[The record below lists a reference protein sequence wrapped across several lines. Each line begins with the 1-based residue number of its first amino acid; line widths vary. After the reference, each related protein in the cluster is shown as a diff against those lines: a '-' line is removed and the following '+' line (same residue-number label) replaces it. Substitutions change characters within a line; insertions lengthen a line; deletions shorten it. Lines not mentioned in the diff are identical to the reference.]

1 MKLRRRGLLL
11 VLVALL
17 LLAAWIAWGVW
28 RSANR
33 PVVRTWQVEAGLP
46 VRLAVLADL
55 HGSVFGEHN
64 SELAALV
71 AEQKPDLILL
81 DGDMLNGDAVGP
93 EELLSLLEQ
102 LVEIAPVYCAWGNHE
117 LEYMA
122 KGTSDLREQMEAL
135 GAVVLELDYI
145 DLTVNGAQLR
155 LGGMY
160 DYAFALDDYNSCDPE
175 RMKPEVWQFLTDF
188 QDTDRYKVMLSHRPD
203 SFVFGAASATW
214 DVDLVI
220 SGHLHGGQVV
230 LPLLGG
236 VFGGDQGLFP
246 EYVHGIYEKDNITL
260 AITSGLGSQR
270 ERLPR
275 FNNPPEVMV
284 LDLSA

>member
-28 RSANR
+28 RSANK

-71 AEQKPDLILL
+71 AEQEPDLILL
-81 DGDMLNGDAVGP
+81 DGDMLNGDAAGP
-93 EELLSLLEQ
+93 EELLSLMEQ
-102 LVEIAPVYCAWGNHE
+102 LAEIAPVYCAWGNHE

-122 KGTSDLREQMEAL
+122 HGTSDLREQMEAL

-160 DYAFALDDYNSCDPE
+160 DYAFALDDYNSCLLYTSD
-175 RMKPEVWQFLTDF
+175 
-188 QDTDRYKVMLSHRPD
+188 
-203 SFVFGAASATW
+203 AA
-214 DVDLVI
+214 DEL
-220 SGHLHGGQVV
+220 
-230 LPLLGG
+230 
-236 VFGGDQGLFP
+236 
-246 EYVHGIYEKDNITL
+246 
-260 AITSGLGSQR
+260 
-270 ERLPR
+270 
-275 FNNPPEVMV
+275 
-284 LDLSA
+284 

>member
-1 MKLRRRGLLL
+1 M
-11 VLVALL
+11 
-17 LLAAWIAWGVW
+17 
-28 RSANR
+28 
-33 PVVRTWQVEAGLP
+33 
-46 VRLAVLADL
+46 LADL
-55 HGSVFGEHN
+55 HGSMFGEHN
-64 SELAALV
+64 SDLATLV
-71 AEQKPDLILL
+71 AEQEPDLILL
-81 DGDMLNGDAVGP
+81 DGDMLNGDGVGT

-117 LEYMA
+117 LEYMS
-122 KGTSDLREQMEAL
+122 KGNSDLREQMETL

-160 DYAFALDDYNSCDPE
+160 DYAFALDDYNSCNPE

-203 SFVFGAASATW
+203 SFVFGAASVTW
-214 DVDLVI
+214 DVDLVV

-236 VFGGDQGLFP
+236 VFGGDQGWFP

-260 AITSGLGSQR
+260 AITSGLGSQK

-284 LDLSA
+284 LDLSS

>member
-1 MKLRRRGLLL
+1 MKLWRRGLLIAL
-11 VLVALL
+11 AALL

-28 RSANR
+28 CSANR

-55 HGSVFGEHN
+55 HGSMFGEHN
-64 SELAALV
+64 SDLATLV
-71 AEQKPDLILL
+71 VEQEPDLILL
-81 DGDMLNGDAVGP
+81 DGDMLNGDGVGT

-117 LEYMA
+117 LEYMS
-122 KGTSDLREQMEAL
+122 KGNSDLREQMETL

-160 DYAFALDDYNSCDPE
+160 DYAFALDDYNSCNPE

-203 SFVFGAASATW
+203 SFVFGAASVTW
-214 DVDLVI
+214 DVDLVV

-246 EYVHGIYEKDNITL
+246 EYVHGIYEKDDITL

-284 LDLSA
+284 LDLSS

>member
-1 MKLRRRGLLL
+1 MRRRRRWLLL
-11 VLVALL
+11 AAAALL
-17 LLAAWIAWGVW
+17 LLAAWVVWGVW
-28 RSANR
+28 RSAHR
-33 PVVRTWQVEAGLP
+33 PVARTWQVEAGLP
-46 VRLAVLADL
+46 VRLAVLSDL
-55 HGSVFGEHN
+55 HGCVFGEHN
-64 SELAALV
+64 GELAALV
-71 AEQKPDLILL
+71 AEQEPDLILL
-81 DGDMLNGDAVGP
+81 DGDMLNGDAPGP
-93 EELLSLLEQ
+93 EDLLDLLGQ
-102 LVEIAPVYCAWGNHE
+102 LVEIAPVYYAWGNHE
-117 LEYMA
+117 REYISCN
-122 KGTSDLREQMEAL
+122 TSDLRAQIEAL
-135 GAVVLELDYI
+135 GAVVLELDYV

-160 DYAFALDDYNSCDPE
+160 DYAFALDDKNSCDPA

-203 SFVFGAASATW
+203 SFVFGEASVTW
-214 DVDLVI
+214 NVDLVV

-246 EYVHGIYEKDNITL
+246 KYVHGIYEKDKLVL
-260 AITSGLGSQR
+260 AVTSGLGSQP